1 MLEGVFTALI
11 TPFRYGE
18 IDVEAYKKLIEWQI
32 NSGVDG
38 LVVGATSGEAQSLS
52 QEELIKLIEIAVD
65 VVNKRVKVI
74 ANTGVISTLKTIEL
88 TKMAQEIGADAALII
103 APYYIKPSQ
112 EGLFQHFKTIHD
124 LTNIPII
131 IYNNPKRCVVDI
143 SDDIIAKL
151 ANLNRI
157 VAIKECS
164 GEVLRCS
171 AIKRKVDSAFDILA
185 GDDQLMLPLYSQ
197 GAVGIISVV
206 ANIVPALVVKMH
218 NMWNESKVKESIEI
232 QDMLMPLIESIFC
245 ETNPIGIKYAAS
257 QFEICLPDIRL
268 PLVQLSESNKKLV
281 RESLQL
287 LKTKLY
293 ESE

>member
-52 QEELIKLIEIAVD
+52 QEELLKLIEIAVD

-74 ANTGVISTLKTIEL
+74 VNTGVISTLKTIEL

-143 SDDIIAKL
+143 SDDIIVKL
-151 ANLNRI
+151 AKLNRI
-157 VAIKECS
+157 IAIKECS

-171 AIKRKVDSAFDILA
+171 AIKRKVDCAFDILA

-206 ANIVPALVVKMH
+206 ANIVPALVVKLH
-218 NMWNESKVKESIEI
+218 NFWNESKIKEAIEI
-232 QDMLMPLIESIFC
+232 QDMLMPLIESLFC
-245 ETNPIGIKYAAS
+245 DTNPIGIKYAAS

>member
-52 QEELIKLIEIAVD
+52 QEELIKLIETAVD

-143 SDDIIAKL
+143 SDDIITKL

-157 VAIKECS
+157 IAIKECS

-197 GAVGIISVV
+197 GAVGIISVI

-218 NMWNESKVKESIEI
+218 NMWNESKLKEAVEI

-281 RESLQL
+281 RENLQL